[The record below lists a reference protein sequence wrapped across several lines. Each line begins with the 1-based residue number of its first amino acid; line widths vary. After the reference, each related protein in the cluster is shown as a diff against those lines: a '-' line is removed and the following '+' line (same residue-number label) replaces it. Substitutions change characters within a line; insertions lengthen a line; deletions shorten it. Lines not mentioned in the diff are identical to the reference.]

1 VRSYYIYSSGLLVK
15 INMET
20 APKTGS
26 TAGGGI
32 APSSILAI
40 IAGALM
46 IAGVIVGA
54 LMFTVWNDG
63 GTMMTSPGMMGGG
76 MMMSDSFMWAAIG
89 GVAAIWAG
97 TGAVCIVGGYAIYR
111 NLQSGTKWGIAILIT
126 SIVGLLTASG
136 FFIGP
141 ILGIVAGILALIRK

>member
-1 VRSYYIYSSGLLVK
+1 M
-15 INMET
+15 NMET

-32 APSSILAI
+32 TPSSILAI

-46 IAGVIVGA
+46 IAGVIAGA

-76 MMMSDSFMWAAIG
+76 GMMGGRTMSDSFMWAAIG

-97 TGAVCIVGGYAIYR
+97 TGAVCIIGGYAIYR
-111 NLQSGTKWGIAILIT
+111 SLQSATKWGIAILIA
-126 SIVGLLTASG
+126 SIVGLLTVGG
-136 FFIGP
+136 FIIGP
-141 ILGIVAGILALIRK
+141 ILGIVAGILALVKK

>member
-1 VRSYYIYSSGLLVK
+1 
-15 INMET
+15 
-20 APKTGS
+20 
-26 TAGGGI
+26 
-32 APSSILAI
+32 
-40 IAGALM
+40 M

-111 NLQSGTKWGIAILIT
+111 NLQSGTKWGIAILIA

>member
-1 VRSYYIYSSGLLVK
+1 MGTV
-15 INMET
+15 
-20 APKTGS
+20 PKTGGTS
-26 TAGGGI
+26 GRRLTV
-32 APSSILAI
+32 SSILAI

-46 IAGVIVGA
+46 IAGVIAGA
-54 LMFTVWNDG
+54 LMFTVWNGG

-76 MMMSDSFMWAAIG
+76 RMMSDSFMWAAIG

-111 NLQSGTKWGIAILIT
+111 NLQRATKWGIAILIA

>member
-1 VRSYYIYSSGLLVK
+1 MGTI
-15 INMET
+15 
-20 APKTGS
+20 PKKGS

-40 IAGALM
+40 LAGALM
-46 IAGVIVGA
+46 IAGVIAGA
-54 LMFTVWNDG
+54 LVFTVWNDG
-63 GTMMTSPGMMGGG
+63 GTMMTSPGMMGSGR
-76 MMMSDSFMWAAIG
+76 MMSDSFMWGAIG

-97 TGAVCIVGGYAIYR
+97 TGAVCIIGGYAIYR
-111 NLQSGTKWGIAILIT
+111 NLQSATKWGIVILIA

-141 ILGIVAGILALIRK
+141 ILGIIAGILALIRK

>member
-1 VRSYYIYSSGLLVK
+1 M
-15 INMET
+15 NMET

-46 IAGVIVGA
+46 IAGVIAGA

-76 MMMSDSFMWAAIG
+76 RMMSDSFMWAAIG
-89 GVAAIWAG
+89 GVAAIWAA

-111 NLQSGTKWGIAILIT
+111 NLQSATKWGIAILIA